1 MNLWLHQ
8 KGDFMDTLTKSDV
21 LKLSVA
27 ERIQLVEDIWDTI
40 AENPEEVPQTEEK
53 KAELDRRLEAH
64 QQHPDAAIPGD
75 TVLKRIRSR
84 R

>member
-1 MNLWLHQ
+1 
-8 KGDFMDTLTKSDV
+8 MDTLTKSDV

-40 AENPEEVPQTEEK
+40 ADNPEKVPLSEEK

-64 QQHPDAAIPGD
+64 QQNPDAAIPGD
-75 TVLKRIRSR
+75 TVIKRIRGKR
-84 R
+84 

>member
-1 MNLWLHQ
+1 
-8 KGDFMDTLTKSDV
+8 MDTLKKSDV
-21 LKLSVA
+21 LWLSVA

-40 AENPEEVPQTEEK
+40 ADTPEEVPLTDEK

-64 QQHPDAAIPGD
+64 QQNPDEAIPGD